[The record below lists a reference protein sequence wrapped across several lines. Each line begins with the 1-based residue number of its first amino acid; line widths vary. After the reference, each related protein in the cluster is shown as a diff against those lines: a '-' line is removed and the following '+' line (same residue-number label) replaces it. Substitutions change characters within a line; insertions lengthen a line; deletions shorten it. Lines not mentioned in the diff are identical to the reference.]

1 MGDFLENG
9 LLEASA
15 AGLIRREVQS
25 LCLELR
31 PEAISLTDAWQFSDK
46 YLGSALG
53 REDGCADMDIH
64 TIKGDF
70 LCSFACFFFFSQ
82 SCFSHG
88 YLGLF
93 VGLYFLLLGR
103 SHPHYFSVSF

>member
-1 MGDFLENG
+1 MGDFLESG
-9 LLEASA
+9 LLGPAA

-53 REDGCADMDIH
+53 RKDGC
-64 TIKGDF
+64 
-70 LCSFACFFFFSQ
+70 
-82 SCFSHG
+82 
-88 YLGLF
+88 
-93 VGLYFLLLGR
+93 VGVLLLLCLVLL
-103 SHPHYFSVSF
+103 FWC